1 MRMFGLDHH
10 ILLWKCYTYM
20 TVLCFDATP
29 SINSVDR
36 NFLLKGIIELSN
48 SSASI
53 HQFTPIDPSSS
64 INNQNIKMDGDTS
77 NKAMERGASAYVQST
92 QYHLNIDND

>member
-1 MRMFGLDHH
+1 MFGLDHH
-10 ILLWKCYTYM
+10 IWLWKCYTYM
-20 TVLCFDATP
+20 TVLFLDATSSTS
-29 SINSVDR
+29 SIDR

-48 SSASI
+48 SSI

-64 INNQNIKMDGDTS
+64 IKNKNIKMDGDTS